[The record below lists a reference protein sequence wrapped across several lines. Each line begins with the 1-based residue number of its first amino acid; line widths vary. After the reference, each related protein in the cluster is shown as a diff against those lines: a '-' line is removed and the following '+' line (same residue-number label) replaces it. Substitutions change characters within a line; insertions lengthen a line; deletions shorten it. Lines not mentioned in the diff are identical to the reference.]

1 MFFALLLETTTVK
14 STLPAS
20 TLSET
25 TGETLILISL
35 LTIRL
40 NLIVDIFI

>member
-1 MFFALLLETTTVK
+1 MIIFNYYNINVWMFFVLLLETTTVK

-25 TGETLILISL
+25 TGEK
-35 LTIRL
+35 
-40 NLIVDIFI
+40 